1 MAQIK
6 ITNARLSFPSL
17 FRKASFQGAE
27 TKYEATF
34 IVPKKGNEKWYE
46 SVKATIDNYVKEAK
60 IKVPNDKL
68 FIKDGDDMDRPEY
81 ADAWVVKAANNK
93 RPTTINR
100 DRSQVVEEDEVFYSG
115 CYVNAII
122 EPWIQNNQFGKRCN
136 ANLLGVQ
143 FVKDGESFEG
153 EYTASAEDFDEI
165 DDDL

>member
-1 MAQIK
+1 MANIK

-17 FRKASFQGAE
+17 FKKASFQGAE

-34 IVPKKGNEKWYE
+34 IIPKKGNEKWYDDVTADIE
-46 SVKATIDNYVKEAK
+46 KYAKDAK
-60 IKVPNDKL
+60 IKIPADKK

-81 ADAWVVKAANNK
+81 VGAWIVKAANTK

-100 DRSQVVEEDEVFYSG
+100 DRSQVVEEDEIFYSG
-115 CYVNAII
+115 CYVNGII

-136 ANLLGVQ
+136 ANLLGIQ

-153 EYTASAEDFDEI
+153 SFVASSDDFDEM